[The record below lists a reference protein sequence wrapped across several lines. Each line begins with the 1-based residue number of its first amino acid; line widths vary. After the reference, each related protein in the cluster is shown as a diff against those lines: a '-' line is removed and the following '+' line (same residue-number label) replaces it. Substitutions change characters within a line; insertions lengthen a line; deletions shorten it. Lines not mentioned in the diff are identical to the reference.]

1 MWMCLRERHRWNAE
15 WAYNSSSGTEG
26 RMATGVRQDTIR
38 WDRDWH
44 GLQGWREQH
53 NGTFRGNRHGWHL
66 GEEEEEQEEESG
78 IILLTEGRRSEREAH
93 SGGYTRACCCIWLL
107 VLGSLRR
114 RRSVEAGLDRI
125 HSHSIVFPVGSGEAR
140 HSV

>member
-1 MWMCLRERHRWNAE
+1 
-15 WAYNSSSGTEG
+15 
-26 RMATGVRQDTIR
+26 MATGARQDTIR

-107 VLGSLRR
+107 ALAFGVGEPEEEEKCGGWLGQ
-114 RRSVEAGLDRI
+114 DP
-125 HSHSIVFPVGSGEAR
+125 FPFHCLSGW
-140 HSV
+140 